1 MLGLLVYDS
10 LSPICRTAGNACV
23 PRVHRPLPVSS
34 DADSS
39 GQHAS
44 TGHEPLSQSPWYVF
58 VPVPA
63 AGLSMTHEDGNS
75 SELDTSQSQVEA
87 HKSFLL
93 QQIEVLFLDHTY
105 VSGTEADGIGTPT
118 LSL

>member
-1 MLGLLVYDS
+1 
-10 LSPICRTAGNACV
+10 
-23 PRVHRPLPVSS
+23 
-34 DADSS
+34 
-39 GQHAS
+39 
-44 TGHEPLSQSPWYVF
+44 
-58 VPVPA
+58 
-63 AGLSMTHEDGNS
+63 MTHEDGNS